1 MCYRAGVRLADQVR
15 RARVA
20 AGLSQRELAERAGM
34 PQSTVARIETE
45 RLNPRWDTVVRL
57 LDAAG
62 FEAIALPRP
71 GDGVDRT
78 VIRELLKLSPRQ
90 RIEQAVSAA
99 SAVERLRRGRP
110 A

>member
-1 MCYRAGVRLADQVR
+1 VAGMRLADQVR

-45 RLNPRWDTVVRL
+45 RLNPRWDTVSRL
-57 LDAAG
+57 LEAAG
-62 FEAIALPRP
+62 FEVLVVARP

-78 VIRELLKLSPRQ
+78 VIRELLKLSPRE
-90 RIEQAVSAA
+90 RIEQVVSAA
-99 SAVERLRRGRP
+99 AAIDRLRAGRP